1 MQGLSGHSSILT
13 LTTDLSRGLRGDL
26 FCMHSIVRSKQ
37 TGSYPVFGN
46 WVGSTIWQPVLLLN
60 SFFGQ
65 WALYTFISW
74 LFKRG
79 QLS

>member
-1 MQGLSGHSSILT
+1 MRGLSGHLSILT

-26 FCMHSIVRSKQ
+26 FCVHSIVRSKQ
-37 TGSYPVFGN
+37 MGRILCLVTGWGAL
-46 WVGSTIWQPVLLLN
+46 WQPVLLLN